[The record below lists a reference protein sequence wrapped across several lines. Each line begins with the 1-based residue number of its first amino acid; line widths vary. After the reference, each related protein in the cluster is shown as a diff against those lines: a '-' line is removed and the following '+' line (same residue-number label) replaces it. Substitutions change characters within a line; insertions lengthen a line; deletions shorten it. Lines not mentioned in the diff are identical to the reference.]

1 MEPRPLCYRL
11 RSLPQC
17 STLCLPTCPLMPN
30 DDALDDL
37 IATEPERRRAR
48 DLLPVFYPQVR
59 AMARRE
65 RRRWD
70 GGAETLQTTAL
81 VNEAFLK
88 LRHQPEF
95 ASEGHFL
102 RSAAIA
108 IRHAL
113 ISYARERQ
121 AEKRNHGRAPLPL
134 EAASEVAADEDAGE
148 RLLLDVGEALQ
159 RLAEL
164 SPRLAQVVECRFY
177 AGYNDEETALALG
190 LTARTVRRDWVKAR
204 AWLQQALGE

>member
-1 MEPRPLCYRL
+1 MPL
-11 RSLPQC
+11 S
-17 STLCLPTCPLMPN
+17 LMPN
-30 DDALDDL
+30 DDTLDHL
-37 IATEPERRRAR
+37 IATEPERHRAR

-70 GGAETLQTTAL
+70 GGNETLQTTAL

-134 EAASEVAADEDAGE
+134 EAASEVADEDAGE

-159 RLAEL
+159 RLAAL

-204 AWLQQALGE
+204 AWLQQALGD